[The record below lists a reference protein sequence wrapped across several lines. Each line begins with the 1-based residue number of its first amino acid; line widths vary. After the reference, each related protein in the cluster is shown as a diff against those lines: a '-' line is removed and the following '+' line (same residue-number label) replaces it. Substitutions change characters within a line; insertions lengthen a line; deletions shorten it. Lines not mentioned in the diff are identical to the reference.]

1 MRMQSYKLY
10 TDDLAK
16 EFKDACAKL
25 FADVEKKEIVV
36 KGEGE
41 FDVIATTETVDRDGE
56 MIKSDG
62 WETENFIKNPVM
74 LDCHKYFEM
83 PVGACTE
90 LTKLEDGSYRAKG
103 VFARTQKAQEIRSL
117 YEDGILR
124 TVSVGFIPKE
134 RNGNIITK
142 AELLEI
148 SFVPIPSNPDAMAIA
163 KMNKVFGITGEEESP
178 DETETI
184 EARVKPIEYKQ
195 LNNPSPV
202 PSEETAVKEGRVL
215 SAKNRQQISECMDM
229 LESTS
234 NMLQELMDASEP
246 PEKAVDYDAMLKA
259 LQSIDKINEGLIV
272 QLKAKR
278 IS

>member
-1 MRMQSYKLY
+1 MQSYKLY

-16 EFKDACAKL
+16 ELKDACAKL
-25 FADVEKKEIVV
+25 FADADKKEIVV

-148 SFVPIPSNPDAMAIA
+148 SFVPIPANPDAMAIA
-163 KMNKVFGITGEEESP
+163 KMNKVFGITTDATP
-178 DETETI
+178 AI
-184 EARVKPIEYKQ
+184 EAKPIEEKQ
-195 LNNPSPV
+195 LTAPSPV
-202 PSEETAVKEGRVL
+202 PSKETAVKEGRVL

-229 LESTS
+229 LKSTS
-234 NMLQELMDASEP
+234 SMLQELMEASEP
-246 PEKAVDYDAMLKA
+246 PEKAVDYDAMLKS